1 MTTTSRHTNPAN
13 TSPAD
18 RRVGFTCL
26 AGAMVLVGTTVIA
39 SRVIAGGGFGGGGAG
54 GGMGPFTATALRF
67 ALAFPVFLL
76 LMRWQGVRLPRPA
89 PRDLAVLVVQAGAG
103 SVGYTTLLI
112 SGLARTS
119 AADAGVVIGTLPVVT
134 AMIAVMVL
142 GERPGRRLLVAIA
155 LAAAG
160 MMAVAA
166 GGGGG
171 NGGGGASSLAGALL
185 VLGAVVCEGLFILLN
200 KKLRIPIAPL
210 ALSTV
215 MTGLGFIAAGLPALI
230 LERPWAAVPETAAL
244 LGVAWYALVPT
255 VIGFVLWYA
264 GAARVSGAEAA
275 PFTALA
281 PVSAVA
287 LAALVLGEAVS
298 LPQILG
304 VACVLAALAA
314 LQIPKLQVP
323 KFQVP
328 KFQVPNWA
336 SWRRR

>member
-1 MTTTSRHTNPAN
+1 MTTTSAN
-13 TSPAD
+13 GTPAD

-39 SRVIAGGGFGGGGAG
+39 SRVIAGGGFGGGGAS

-171 NGGGGASSLAGALL
+171 AGGDGSASSLAGALL

-314 LQIPKLQVP
+314 LQ
-323 KFQVP
+323 
-328 KFQVPNWA
+328 VPNWA

>member
-18 RRVGFTCL
+18 RRIGFACL

-39 SRVIAGGGFGGGGAG
+39 SRVIAGGGFGGGGAS

-166 GGGGG
+166 GGGGAG
-171 NGGGGASSLAGALL
+171 DGGASSLAGALL

-200 KKLRIPIAPL
+200 KKLRTPIAPL

-314 LQIPKLQVP
+314 LQ
-323 KFQVP
+323 
-328 KFQVPNWA
+328 VPNWA

>member
-1 MTTTSRHTNPAN
+1 MTTTSANSTPAN
-13 TSPAD
+13 TTSANGTPAD
-18 RRVGFTCL
+18 RRIGFACL
-26 AGAMVLVGTTVIA
+26 AGAMMLVGTTVIA
-39 SRVIAGGGFGGGGAG
+39 SKAIAGGGLA

-134 AMIAVMVL
+134 AAIAVVVL
-142 GERPGRRLLVAIA
+142 GERPGRRLLAAIA

-166 GGGGG
+166 GGADGH
-171 NGGGGASSLAGALL
+171 GAGDTSSLTGTLL

-210 ALSTV
+210 ALSAV
-215 MTGLGFIAAGLPALI
+215 MTGLGFIAAALPALI
-230 LERPWAAVPETAAL
+230 LERPWAAVPEAAAL
-244 LGVAWYALVPT
+244 VGVVWYALVPT

-281 PVSAVA
+281 PVAAVA
-287 LAALVLGEAVS
+287 LAALVLGETVS
-298 LPQILG
+298 LPQLLG
-304 VACVLAALAA
+304 VACVLAALAT
-314 LQIPKLQVP
+314 LQVP
-323 KFQVP
+323 KL
-328 KFQVPNWA
+328 QVPNWA